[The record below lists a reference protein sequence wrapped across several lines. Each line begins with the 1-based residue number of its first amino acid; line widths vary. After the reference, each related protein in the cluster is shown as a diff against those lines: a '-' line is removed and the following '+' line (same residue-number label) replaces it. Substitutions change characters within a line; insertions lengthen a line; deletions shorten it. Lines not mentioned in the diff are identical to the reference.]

1 MPIRQTTRTRE
12 TAGKSGWNLEEG
24 AELLPG
30 RTAVCLL
37 GGGRRYEVY
46 LVRDERLGGLAVAKI
61 LRPDRVGDGAAAARL
76 RREAELLLRVEHP
89 NLARGLD
96 AVLDGAFPHV
106 LLEYHDE
113 PSLRESVRA
122 IGPLAPEEVAAV
134 GGQVAAALAYLAAAG
149 VLHLDVKPSNVVLGA
164 NPRLIDLGAARPLE
178 AAARLRTPHGTDA
191 YMAPEVCAAGDGG
204 RPIGPAADVWSLGA
218 TLYYAATGEVPFP
231 RPRGARASGEAAVRF
246 PQIREPPAPM
256 PDYVPPALAEIVLG
270 MLAVEPGERP
280 RAGEVRALLERAR
293 SAG

>member
-1 MPIRQTTRTRE
+1 M
-12 TAGKSGWNLEEG
+12 
-24 AELLPG
+24 
-30 RTAVCLL
+30 
-37 GGGRRYEVY
+37 Y

-61 LRPDRVGDGAAAARL
+61 LRPDRVGEGAAAARL
-76 RREAELLLRVEHP
+76 RREAELLLGVEHP

-113 PSLRESVRA
+113 PSLRERVRA

-134 GGQVAAALAYLAAAG
+134 GGQVAEALAYLAAAG
-149 VLHLDVKPSNVVLGA
+149 FVHLDVKPSNVVLGENA
-164 NPRLIDLGAARPLE
+164 RLIDLGAARPLE
-178 AAARLRTPHGTDA
+178 TAARLRVPHGTDA

-231 RPRGARASGEAAVRF
+231 RRRGARASGEAAVRF
-246 PQIREPPAPM
+246 PQIQEPPAPM

-270 MLAVEPGERP
+270 LLAVEPGERP

-293 SAG
+293 